1 MTDPSKSIESHMD
14 IANLKRILTSIAK
27 ENGYHTEIWISSD
40 EEGNEI
46 LPMPFEADLSI
57 GFDEENNRIIF
68 FPAHR

>member
-1 MTDPSKSIESHMD
+1 MTNPSKPIESIMD
-14 IANLKRILTSIAK
+14 IANLRRILTSIVREK
-27 ENGYHTEIWISSD
+27 GYHAEIWISSD

-46 LPMPFEADLSI
+46 LPMPLDEELSI

>member
-1 MTDPSKSIESHMD
+1 MTNPSKSMESIMD
-14 IANLKRILTSIAK
+14 IANLRRILTSIVR
-27 ENGYHTEIWISSD
+27 EQGYHVEIWISSD

-46 LPMPFEADLSI
+46 LPMPLDEELSI